1 MKARYLFFLIG
12 ITLIINV
19 VTILNVGLAY
29 ICIFLFMQAGLPRIF
44 LVIEQYAKRK
54 EAEKSEPFTRFLLT
68 YLNHIIIRV
77 INFVSILASLITII
91 FGSTVIIIVQLLFKR
106 EIQEFIYGSIHG
118 GIAMVIQIVS
128 MIGYSIFFLTI
139 IFVIIDSVRLLNKEP
154 LFHV

>member
-139 IFVIIDSVRLLNKEP
+139 IFVIIDSVRLLKKEP